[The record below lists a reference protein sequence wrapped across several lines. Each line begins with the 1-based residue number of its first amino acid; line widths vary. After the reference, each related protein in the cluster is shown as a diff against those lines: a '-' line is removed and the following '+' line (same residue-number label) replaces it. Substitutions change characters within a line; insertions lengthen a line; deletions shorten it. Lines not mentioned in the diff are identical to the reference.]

1 MIILEH
7 GQERNMSQKNIYIL
21 LTDTGTWFSRMIKLY
36 TRAPYNHAS
45 IALDEGLNE
54 LYSFGR
60 KVYTNPFS
68 AGFVKERLD
77 SGVFFH
83 QKETRCVLYRLTI
96 DHDQHVQLV
105 STISQFETFAGRY
118 KYNLLGIFAMAV
130 NMELKR
136 ENAYTCSQFVA
147 TVLNISGIELLSKAP
162 ELIRPDDFVDLPSLE
177 LIYEGRLHDYLSGER
192 RSILRVSSAI

>member
-1 MIILEH
+1 MK
-7 GQERNMSQKNIYIL
+7 QKSIFIL

-45 IALDEGLNE
+45 IALDEELND

-68 AGFVKERLD
+68 AGFIKERLD
-77 SGVFFH
+77 KGVFFH
-83 QKETRCVLYRLTI
+83 QKETRCALYKLTV
-96 DHDQHVQLV
+96 DENQYDLLLE
-105 STISQFETFAGRY
+105 TISHFESLSAQY

-147 TVLNISGIELLSKAP
+147 TVLQLSGIDLIKKSP
-162 ELIRPDDFVDLPSLE
+162 QLIRPDDFVNIPALE
-177 LIYEGRLHDYLSGER
+177 LTYEGRLHDYLDGSS
-192 RSILRVSSAI
+192 RSLLGVSNVI